1 MGGPSNTMK
10 KQPKWP
16 VEDVDIEEVVG
27 TSSLA
32 PLVIF
37 SMDYLPPRKDDAP
50 PINVL
55 VNEKYPFPIA
65 PVPII
70 IGSEEDML
78 EKVSNLKFMDHD
90 ITDTQKFSELDMD

>member
-1 MGGPSNTMK
+1 
-10 KQPKWP
+10 
-16 VEDVDIEEVVG
+16 
-27 TSSLA
+27 
-32 PLVIF
+32 
-37 SMDYLPPRKDDAP
+37 
-50 PINVL
+50 

-90 ITDTQKFSELDMD
+90 ITDTQKFSELDRD